1 VKRLRVTDTDGK
13 PLFYA
18 GPDMA
23 ELCAQHEADRRVAE
37 NMGCKL
43 AALGSPSEVVRRWL
57 RAAYADP
64 PPFGETVGAEIPD
77 TVWFDGTA
85 GRTWPA
91 LETQ

>member
-1 VKRLRVTDTDGK
+1 VGDVRDQVVSVRLTTD
-13 PLFYA
+13 
-18 GPDMA
+18 
-23 ELCAQHEADRRVAE
+23 ERDR
-37 NMGCKL
+37 L